1 MGAPMGIPGLLEAL
15 LNQLSEKN
23 FNVGDNLI
31 CHNSHSLELPPE
43 LEAPAAE
50 ILKTLD
56 NAGLNPPL
64 PGELQGTPSHTAAYK
79 FLSRTRQI
87 IPLEPK
93 VTLGGE
99 VFQSTVAK
107 VTAFLEKN
115 GQATVSELRQ
125 ELDTSRKVIMP
136 LLDRLDRDKVTI
148 RNGDYRTLVP

>member
-1 MGAPMGIPGLLEAL
+1 M
-15 LNQLSEKN
+15 
-23 FNVGDNLI
+23 
-31 CHNSHSLELPPE
+31 
-43 LEAPAAE
+43 
-50 ILKTLD
+50 
-56 NAGLNPPL
+56 
-64 PGELQGTPSHTAAYK
+64 
-79 FLSRTRQI
+79 
-87 IPLEPK
+87 
-93 VTLGGE
+93 TLGGE